1 MNENSPSGVVTTA
14 EALSE
19 FQEEPGMHDQHKG
32 ADQPDVRRQL
42 ATLTPTMRRL
52 VKASAAGGA
61 VIAGIGFVGS
71 YKALQKLAEHQGQMG
86 TFSYV
91 FPVGIDAGIAVL
103 LALDL
108 VLTWL
113 RIRFPLLRYVAWMLT
128 AGTIAFNAASA
139 YPKPLPMALHA
150 LLPVLFVGVVEA
162 GRYAVAR
169 IAAIEAGRLEM
180 EGVRFFRWVLSPF
193 PTFKL
198 WRKMKLFEIT
208 SYAEIV
214 DMEQRRLVYRA
225 VLRQRYGRGWR
236 RAAPVEEILPLK
248 LARYGR
254 ALPYLEPPET
264 ELTRD
269 YAPKVTV
276 ERADQPTAPAPVAE
290 LPRAISPE
298 LLERLNQ
305 LLDRAETGSTGQ
317 QPLVVE
323 PEAAAEPVPVEIP
336 QQPVELVVEAELEQP
351 EPTVEQPAASLYS
364 GMVPLRKLDRPAV
377 AEPVESPSSW
387 FAPEP
392 AAPAEVPWQAP
403 APVFF
408 DQAMAERPSAAELSR
423 PAGVHARL
431 PHQDVVLQPVA
442 EQLPA
447 EPVAD
452 LLDVEPAALVVEQP
466 AEPIVPAGPDD
477 QQPENPELP
486 AEPEAEN
493 TAPKLSG
500 KQMLRELL
508 QSLTP
513 EQKAMNQR
521 ELAADLFPQLR
532 SVMSSEESVRKYIG
546 TWQRNGSI

>member
-1 MNENSPSGVVTTA
+1 
-14 EALSE
+14 
-19 FQEEPGMHDQHKG
+19 
-32 ADQPDVRRQL
+32 
-42 ATLTPTMRRL
+42 MRRL

-61 VIAGIGFVGS
+61 VIAAIGFVGS

-113 RIRFPLLRYVAWMLT
+113 RIRFPLLRYIAWMLT
-128 AGTIAFNAASA
+128 AGTIVFNAASA

-169 IAAIEAGRLEM
+169 IAAIEAGRPEM
-180 EGVRFFRWVLSPF
+180 EGVRFFRWILSPL

-198 WRKMKLFEIT
+198 WRKMKIFEIT

-225 VLRQRYGRGWR
+225 VLRHRYGRGWR
-236 RAAPVEEILPLK
+236 RAAPVEEVLPLK

-264 ELTRD
+264 DLTRE
-269 YAPKVTV
+269 YAPKITV
-276 ERADQPTAPAPVAE
+276 ERADQPTVPAPVAE
-290 LPRAISPE
+290 LPPAITPE
-298 LLERLNQ
+298 LLERLSQ
-305 LLDRAETGSTGQ
+305 LLDRAETGSTAQ
-317 QPLVVE
+317 QLPAAG
-323 PEAAAEPVPVEIP
+323 PEAVAEPVPAEIP
-336 QQPVELVVEAELEQP
+336 EQPVELVEAELEQP
-351 EPTVEQPAASLYS
+351 ELTVEQPAASLYS
-364 GMVPLRKLDRPAV
+364 GMVPLRKLERPV
-377 AEPVESPSSW
+377 TEPVESSW
-387 FAPEP
+387 FHPEP

-403 APVFF
+403 SDQGSVPWQAPAAPAPVLF
-408 DQAMAERPSAAELSR
+408 DQAVAERPSAAESPR

-431 PHQDVVLQPVA
+431 PHQETVLQPVV

-452 LLDVEPAALVVEQP
+452 LLDAEPTVPVVEQP
-466 AEPIVPAGPDD
+466 AAPIVPAELGDD
-477 QQPENPELP
+477 QQPGEPP
-486 AEPEAEN
+486 ADQEEEIP
-493 TAPKLSG
+493 APKLSG
-500 KQMLRELL
+500 KQLLLQLL

-513 EQKAMNQR
+513 EQKSMNQKQ
-521 ELAADLFPQLR
+521 LAAELFPQLR

-546 TWQRNGSI
+546 AWQRNGTI